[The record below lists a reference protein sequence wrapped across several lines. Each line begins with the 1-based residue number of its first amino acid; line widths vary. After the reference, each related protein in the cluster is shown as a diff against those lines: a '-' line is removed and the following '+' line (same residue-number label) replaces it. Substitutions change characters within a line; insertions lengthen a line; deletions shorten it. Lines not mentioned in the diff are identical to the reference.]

1 MTGNS
6 DLTGFYDIS
15 QLASRK
21 ETDRQKGYIG
31 VLPWSRSQIERLIKA
46 GKFPKPISD
55 GYKKIWPKAVI
66 HEYIESLKLN
76 GGKSNVK
83 GDL

>member
-31 VLPWSRSQIERLIKA
+31 ILPWSRSQIERLIKA

-66 HEYIESLKLN
+66 HEFIKTFEA
-76 GGKSNVK
+76 K
-83 GDL
+83 GTD